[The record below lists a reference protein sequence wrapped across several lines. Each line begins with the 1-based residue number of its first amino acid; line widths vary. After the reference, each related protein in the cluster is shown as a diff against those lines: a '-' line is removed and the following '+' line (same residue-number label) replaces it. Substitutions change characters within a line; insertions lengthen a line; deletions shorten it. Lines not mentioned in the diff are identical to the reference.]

1 MGAAMKR
8 RPTIVKRSERGIG
21 LIETMIALLLIL
33 IGLLAVMSLFTVASA
48 GNTTQGE
55 YQTRTTEFAQYKM
68 EQLLQLSFSDSATNT
83 TVFPPAPTGGTGLGS
98 GLTPG
103 GSVGSVNPASPVSGY
118 VDYLGNG
125 GDLLPSSSGWF
136 YKRQWRIDLDATSRM
151 KTITVLAIARNA
163 AGPGVTP
170 SSTLVCFKSN
180 VP

>member
-1 MGAAMKR
+1 MGAAMKP
-8 RPTIVKRSERGIG
+8 RPKIVKLSERGIG

-48 GNTTQGE
+48 GNTNQGE
-55 YQTRTTEFAQYKM
+55 YGTRTTEYAQFKM
-68 EQLLQLSFSDSATNT
+68 EQLLQLSFSDSTTNT
-83 TVFPPAPTGGTGLGS
+83 TALPGSGTGLGS

-118 VDYLGNG
+118 VDYLAHDGT
-125 GDLLPSSSGWF
+125 LLTSSSGWF
-136 YKRQWRIDLDATSRM
+136 YKRQWRIDLDAASRM

-180 VP
+180 IP

>member
-1 MGAAMKR
+1 MAAAMKR
-8 RPTIVKRSERGIG
+8 RPTIIERSERGIG

-48 GNTTQGE
+48 GNTNQGE
-55 YQTRTTEFAQYKM
+55 YGTRTTEYAQSKM
-68 EQLLQLSFSDSATNT
+68 EQLLRLSFSDSTTNT
-83 TVFPPAPTGGTGLGS
+83 TVLAGGGTGLGS

-118 VDYLGNG
+118 VDYLDNAGN
-125 GDLLPSSSGWF
+125 LLPSSSGWF
-136 YKRQWRIDLDATSRM
+136 YKRQWRIELDATSRM

-170 SSTLVCFKSN
+170 SSTLVCFKSKI
-180 VP
+180 P